1 MRDPQVA
8 PPRSTISTIRELPA
22 PLRSMPAAIRER
34 AAPRR
39 STLPVLLAL
48 ALPAAACGNVGS
60 SATPDAPIAPIADAA
75 PDTTAPGADAALNR
89 CAPATCLLA
98 DEFDGASLDPSIWAL
113 TLQGGATAK
122 VSNGTLTLHLPATP
136 EAFADVYS
144 LVGFPAG
151 TTFLASVTFSSG
163 QFYDH
168 KGVGFSSSG
177 ITADCFSGE
186 TEAAMFRG
194 QDGDS
199 YLETKLAGTATCTL
213 MTKDYQAGTHAVK
226 IVRDADRV
234 VFTQNDVA
242 LDPITSHVPTGL
254 LPIRFTAYTYETA
267 PGAAVEIVVD
277 WVAVLRN

>member
-1 MRDPQVA
+1 MRDPQ
-8 PPRSTISTIRELPA
+8 LA
-22 PLRSMPAAIRER
+22 PLRSTIF
-34 AAPRR
+34 
-39 STLPVLLAL
+39 LLLAL
-48 ALPAAACGNVGS
+48 AVPLIACGNVDS
-60 SATPDAPIAPIADAA
+60 RAAPDAPTTPEADAA
-75 PDTTAPGADAALNR
+75 PDATAPTADAALNR

-98 DEFDGASLDPSIWAL
+98 DEFDGATLDPSLWGL

-122 VSNGTLTLHLPATP
+122 VSNGVLTLHLPASP

-177 ITADCFSGE
+177 ISADCFSGE

-199 YLETKLAGTATCTL
+199 YTETKLAGTSTCTL

-226 IVRDADRV
+226 IVREADKV
-234 VFTQNDVA
+234 VFTHNDVA
-242 LDPITSHVPTGL
+242 LDPVTSHIPTGL

-267 PGAAVEIVVD
+267 PGAAVEITVD
-277 WVAVLRN
+277 WVAVTRN